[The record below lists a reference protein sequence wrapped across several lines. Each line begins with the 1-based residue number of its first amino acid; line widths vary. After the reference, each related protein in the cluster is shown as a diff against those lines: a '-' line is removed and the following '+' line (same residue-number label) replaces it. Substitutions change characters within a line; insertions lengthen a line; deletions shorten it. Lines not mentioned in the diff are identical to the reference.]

1 MARIAAVVTNPCAP
15 DPRVLRE
22 ARWLVDAG
30 HEVDVHAFDRQEEHE
45 PREVVDGVRLIR
57 HRVGVT
63 PFGGTVATARG
74 IGKFRKAAQR
84 AITDVDLVH
93 CHDADTLAVG
103 IGSGTPTLFDMH
115 DLHHTWVRM
124 QNPGS
129 WLRRRVSA
137 AQQRKMLSQAGAAA
151 AVITS
156 STGFQ
161 TWLKERGIVATV
173 VENRP
178 LRQEPLP
185 APERLTVGYLGVIRE
200 ARSFELL
207 KQALDLMQPRPQV
220 LIAGDGIAAAAVS
233 DLLPQAEMPG
243 PFTESELPGL
253 MARISVM
260 YALYPPERGNI
271 LQGAL
276 PAKMFEAAAFGR
288 PTVVNSGCHMGEV
301 CESEQLGRAVPW
313 GDAQALA
320 AALTEIHGSTVELQH
335 DAERERTRF
344 LEVVNR
350 LL

>member
-1 MARIAAVVTNPCAP
+1 MGRIAAIVSNPCAP

-30 HEVDVHAFDRQEEHE
+30 HEVEVHAFDRHE
-45 PREVVDGVRLIR
+45 VHEQREVVDGVQLIR
-57 HRVGVT
+57 HQVGAT
-63 PFGGTVATARG
+63 PFGGTLATARG
-74 IGKFRKAAQR
+74 IGRFLKAAQR

-93 CHDADTLAVG
+93 CHDADTLPVG

-124 QNPGS
+124 PNPRS

-137 AQQRKMLSQAGAAA
+137 AQQKKMLREASAAT

-161 TWLKERGIVATV
+161 TWLEDSGIVATV

-178 LRQEPLP
+178 IKQEPLP
-185 APERLTVGYLGVIRE
+185 SSERLTVGYLGVVRE

-207 KQALDLMQPRPQV
+207 KQALNLMQPRPQV
-220 LIAGDGIAAAAVS
+220 LIAGDGIATAAVA
-233 DLLPQAEMPG
+233 DLLPEAEMWG
-243 PFTESELPGL
+243 SFREDELPGL

-271 LQGAL
+271 MQGAL
-276 PAKMFEAAAFGR
+276 PAKMFEAAAFSR
-288 PTVVNSGCHMGEV
+288 PTVVNSGCHMGDV
-301 CESEQLGRAVPW
+301 CESENLGRAVPW

-320 AALTEIHGSTVELQH
+320 AALTEVHGSTVELEH
-335 DAERERTRF
+335 DAERERVRF
-344 LEVVNR
+344 LDVVDQ